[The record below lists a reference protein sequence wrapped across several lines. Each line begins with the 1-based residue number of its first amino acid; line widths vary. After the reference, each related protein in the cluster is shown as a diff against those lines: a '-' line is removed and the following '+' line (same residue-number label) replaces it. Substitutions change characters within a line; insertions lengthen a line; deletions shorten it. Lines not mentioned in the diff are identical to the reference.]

1 MIDSVLK
8 IGGSL
13 GRGKKLKGLCRRLAK
28 LGHRHRMLIVPGGGA
43 FADTERHYDSRY
55 GLGPSASHWMAI
67 LAMDQFGYLLSELI
81 PGGEPVRSLAAA
93 RKTAET
99 GRIPV
104 LIPFDLLRCADPLPH
119 SWGVTSD
126 SIAAWVAEL
135 AKAQILVLLK
145 DVDGL
150 YTSHPQETGQ
160 VVLLEEILGEHL
172 VVNQGIDP
180 CLASSLNNNALELWI
195 INGEKPE
202 RLAELLEKGYT
213 KGTHLKRS
221 PPSTAALSG
230 DPPGR

>member
-1 MIDSVLK
+1 MIESVIK

-13 GRGKKLKGLCRRLAK
+13 GRGKKLRGLCGRLAG
-28 LGHRHRMLIVPGGGA
+28 LGLRHKMLIVPGGGV
-43 FADTERHYDSRY
+43 FADTVRHFDSRY
-55 GLGPSASHWMAI
+55 RLGKSTSHWMAI

-81 PGGEPVRSLAAA
+81 PGSEPVRSLVSA
-93 RKTAET
+93 RKIAEA

-104 LIPFDLLRCADPLPH
+104 LIPFDLLRHADPLPH
-119 SWGVTSD
+119 SWEVTSD

-135 AKAQILVLLK
+135 ARVHMLVLLK

-150 YTSHPQETGQ
+150 YTSNPSETGRA
-160 VVLLEEILGEHL
+160 VLLEEILGNDLIVCEG
-172 VVNQGIDP
+172 VDP
-180 CLASSLNNNALELWI
+180 WLASSLSTNALELWI
-195 INGEKPE
+195 INGKKPE
-202 RLAELLEKGYT
+202 RLVELLEKGHT

>member
-1 MIDSVLK
+1 MIESVIK

-13 GRGKKLKGLCRRLAK
+13 GRGKELKSLCCRLAE

-43 FADTERHYDSRY
+43 FADTVRHYDSRY
-55 GLGPSASHWMAI
+55 RLGKSASHWMAI

-81 PGGEPVRSLAAA
+81 SGSEPVRSLVTA
-93 RKTAET
+93 RKIADA
-99 GRIPV
+99 GKLPV
-104 LIPFDLLRCADPLPH
+104 LTPFDLLRRADPLPH
-119 SWGVTSD
+119 SWSVTSD

-135 AKAQILVLLK
+135 ARAHMLVLLK

-150 YTSHPQETGQ
+150 YTNPPSETGH
-160 VVLLEEILGEHL
+160 VVLLKEISAEHL
-172 VVNQGIDP
+172 AVCEGVDP
-180 CLASSLNNNALELWI
+180 CLTSSLSTNTFELWI

-221 PPSTAALSG
+221 LPSIAELSC
-230 DPPGR
+230 DPPDR